1 MFKFYHWP
9 QRLSTFFPWS
19 DRLTS
24 FFFEQLFVESLHL
37 NNDNLSI
44 ILSSKNDIPLK
55 KKKKRET
62 EICWSHNRSH
72 ELFFSAARLCILVHW
87 GAWSVLLIF
96 LLRMFKGKALKGQD
110 LIKSLICTAAAMEN
124 TRSTNS
130 LMSSPRFLPRCWHHC
145 SHISGE
151 MSAQWKKQKKKNVF
165 VSFLK

>member
-1 MFKFYHWP
+1 MTGSLHSF
-9 QRLSTFFPWS
+9 LSNCLSNPYIWIMIIC
-19 DRLTS
+19 
-24 FFFEQLFVESLHL
+24 QLFFQVKMTFHE
-37 NNDNLSI
+37 
-44 ILSSKNDIPLK
+44 

-151 MSAQWKKQKKKNVF
+151 MSAQWKKQKKKMFLWVF
-165 VSFLK
+165 